1 MASLLTIVGLPA
13 YDETVSKKLRRFS
26 LFATYPFAVAAYA
39 PGVNNPLKMHKAE
52 INIIVI
58 RNFIFITFYI
68 VLSVFF
74 LTDFLLQLKS
84 VMRMSSHIYAQ

>member
-26 LFATYPFAVAAYA
+26 YLLRIHSLLRHMR
-39 PGVNNPLKMHKAE
+39 GVNNPLKMHKTE
-52 INIIVI
+52 INIIVM

-74 LTDFLLQLKS
+74 LTGFLLRLKS
-84 VMRMSSHIYAQ
+84 VIERNHIYAQ